1 MQMVEEVKLKK
12 NLITELKKEN
22 MEYEAKMKQQQNL
35 YEAVRAE
42 RNLYSK
48 NCIEAQDEVIE
59 LKRKF
64 KIASH
69 NISNLKDEIDRK
81 NQALTNEHHTLGMV
95 EREKQRLTKDKQELE
110 AAIENLDGQL
120 VR

>member
-1 MQMVEEVKLKK
+1 M
-12 NLITELKKEN
+12 
-22 MEYEAKMKQQQNL
+22 
-35 YEAVRAE
+35 
-42 RNLYSK
+42 YSK

-95 EREKQRLTKDKQELE
+95 QREKQKLTRQVQDYDSQIKYMDE
-110 AAIENLDGQL
+110 QL
-120 VR
+120 GT